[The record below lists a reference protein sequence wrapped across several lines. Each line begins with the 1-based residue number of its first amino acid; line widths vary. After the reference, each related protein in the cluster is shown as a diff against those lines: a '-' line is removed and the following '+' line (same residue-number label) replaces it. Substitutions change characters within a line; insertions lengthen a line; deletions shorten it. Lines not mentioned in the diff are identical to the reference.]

1 MASSSTSQAHS
12 EAPEHPL
19 PSTSFFSIE
28 YPGYVQPSSIPTA
41 VNNLGGQSSL
51 ENAFKRTATKADALL
66 ELSLR
71 PNNPFSHPVPGDV
84 VGTSNLLMKVVKKK
98 RKGVDKNGS
107 AMGEYT
113 AQVVGVIPKTVRFRS
128 ECSDFIISWSII
140 DSGCRRYG
148 RLSVSSRHEWPR
160 SEITGSHEQPGWYA
174 SLSHKKLT
182 FINFAPV
189 FISWCDTSLY
199 HPRRERRLPHPSWPR
214 TGSSII
220 NRSVNES
227 SRPVDRPE

>member
-1 MASSSTSQAHS
+1 MASSSRSQPYA

-19 PSTSFFSIE
+19 PSTHFFSIE

-41 VNNLGGQSSL
+41 VHNLGGLPSL

-84 VGTSNLLMKVVKKK
+84 VNTSNLLMKVVKKK

-128 ECSDFIISWSII
+128 EYFELRSNVGT
-140 DSGCRRYG
+140 DSGCKGVVDYQYQVDMNDPVAKLRIAMNSLDGILPCLIKENDVHELCPCLYQLTRYKHTPFPK
-148 RLSVSSRHEWPR
+148 R
-160 SEITGSHEQPGWYA
+160 
-174 SLSHKKLT
+174 KKT
-182 FINFAPV
+182 
-189 FISWCDTSLY
+189 TS
-199 HPRRERRLPHPSWPR
+199 
-214 TGSSII
+214 
-220 NRSVNES
+220 
-227 SRPVDRPE
+227 